1 MIMPILVDRGLLEL
15 DIHLRHGETQEG
27 VGDREI
33 LMVNATAS
41 NPFNWSLVE
50 GPSVVVP
57 HSLKSVLFHNYMH
70 HHRVM

>member
-1 MIMPILVDRGLLEL
+1 M
-15 DIHLRHGETQEG
+15 QEG

-33 LMVNATAS
+33 LMVDATAS

-50 GPSVVVP
+50 RPSVVVP
-57 HSLKSVLFHNYMH
+57 HSLESVLFHNYMH